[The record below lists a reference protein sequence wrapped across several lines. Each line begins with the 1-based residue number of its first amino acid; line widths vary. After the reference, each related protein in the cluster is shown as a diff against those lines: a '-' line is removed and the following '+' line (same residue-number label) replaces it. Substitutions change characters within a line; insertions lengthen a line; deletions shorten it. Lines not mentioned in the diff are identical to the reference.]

1 MESTIISGEDVH
13 PGGPDGEPSSQGL
26 SGCLK
31 EMGLDIFRLKTGTPP
46 RIKKESIDFSK
57 AEIQP
62 GQDGELGLLFHNHE
76 IHAAQRPASVLAYL
90 HLPGDPQDHSG

>member
-1 MESTIISGEDVH
+1 MESTIISGKTSIRADRMA
-13 PGGPDGEPSSQGL
+13 SLQAKAYRK
-26 SGCLK
+26 CLQ

-62 GQDGELGLLFHNHE
+62 GQDGELGLSLSRPK
-76 IHAAQRPASVLAYL
+76 IHPAQRPASVLA
-90 HLPGDPQDHSG
+90 